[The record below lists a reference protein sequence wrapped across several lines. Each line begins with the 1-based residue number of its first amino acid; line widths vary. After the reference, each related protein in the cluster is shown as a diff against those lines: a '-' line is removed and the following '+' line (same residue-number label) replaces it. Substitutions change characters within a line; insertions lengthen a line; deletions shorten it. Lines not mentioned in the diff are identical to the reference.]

1 MRHSLHGAK
10 VLVVVL
16 IMAVAGIAH
25 GVPEDIEKAKTY
37 FAAGAQAYSV
47 GQYTAAIQ
55 AFDEAYRLAPRSA
68 ILFSTAQALRRQYF
82 VDRNRTHLDR
92 AIDLY
97 RRYVDEVPQGGR
109 RNDAVQALSE
119 LEPVAARLDLAAEV
133 GPGEPRSRA
142 LPGTRLMVSSP
153 TNGARISVDG
163 SPPLPAPFIAE
174 VDPGTH
180 RVRVT
185 APGYYHD
192 EREVVTVKGG
202 LLAFDVRLRER
213 PGRLRVLVEDGA
225 RIYVDGRNQGE
236 APLSGAMEFS
246 AGKHMVSVVRPG
258 YDGISQEVL
267 LEKGKTKTVFVELQP
282 SKQRNVSLVMLGAG
296 GVSLV
301 VSAGFFGQ
309 AFERQQAAEEVLDR
323 KSEGNIT
330 SEDLDVYDAARR
342 DRDQLRRAGKVAL
355 STSLALG
362 AVGGLLY
369 FFDTPQVPTA
379 STVDKPAEKKTGPTE
394 PGTLSAVPVVSPGLV
409 GVVGTF

>member
-1 MRHSLHGAK
+1 MKPVRHGAK
-10 VLVVVL
+10 LFVIVL
-16 IMAVAGIAH
+16 MMVAAGLAH
-25 GVPEDIEKAKTY
+25 GAPEDIGQAKTY

-82 VDRNRTHLDR
+82 VDRNRAHLDR

-119 LEPVAARLDLAAEV
+119 LEPVAARLDLAAEIV
-133 GPGEPRSRA
+133 PGESRNRG

-153 TNGARISVDG
+153 TSGARISVDG
-163 SPPLPAPFIAE
+163 SGPQPAPFIAE
-174 VDPGTH
+174 VEPGTH

-185 APGYYHD
+185 APGHYDD

-213 PGRLRVLVEDGA
+213 PGRLHVLVQDGA
-225 RIYVDGRNQGE
+225 RIYVDGRYQGQ
-236 APLSGAMEFS
+236 APLSGAMEFAS
-246 AGKHMVSVVRPG
+246 GRHVVSVVQPG
-258 YDGISQEVL
+258 YDGTSQEVL
-267 LEKGKTKTVFVELQP
+267 LEKGKTKTVLVELQP
-282 SKQRNVSLVMLGAG
+282 SMQRNVSLVMLGAG

-309 AFERQQAAEEVLDR
+309 ALERQQAAQEVLDR

-369 FFDTPQVPTA
+369 YFDTPQVP
-379 STVDKPAEKKTGPTE
+379 TVDKPAEKKAGPTE
-394 PGTLSAVPVVSPGLV
+394 PRALSAVPVVSPGLV

>member
-1 MRHSLHGAK
+1 MQAFRPARVFVI
-10 VLVVVL
+10 VLLVTMSGL
-16 IMAVAGIAH
+16 AH

-55 AFDEAYRLAPRSA
+55 AFDEAYRMAPRSA

-82 VDRNRTHLDR
+82 VDRNRAHLDR
-92 AIDLY
+92 AIELY
-97 RRYVDEVPQGGR
+97 RRYVNEVPQGGR

-119 LEPVAARLDLAAEV
+119 LEPVAARLDLASEV
-133 GPGEPRSRA
+133 GSAELRNRA
-142 LPGTRLMVSSP
+142 LPDTRLMVSSP
-153 TNGARISVDG
+153 TRGARISVDG
-163 SPPLPAPFIAE
+163 KAPLAAPYIAE
-174 VDPGTH
+174 VEPGKH

-185 APGYYHD
+185 APGHYDD
-192 EREVVTVKGG
+192 EREVVTVRGG

-213 PGRLRVLVEDGA
+213 PGWLHVLVEDGA
-225 RIYVDGRNQGE
+225 RIYVDGRFQGE
-236 APLSGAMEFS
+236 APLSRAMQLS
-246 AGKHMVSVVRPG
+246 AGRHMVSVVRPG
-258 YDGISQEVL
+258 YDGSSQEVL
-267 LEKGKTKTVFVELQP
+267 LERGKTKTLMVELQP
-282 SKQRNVSLVMLGAG
+282 STQRNVSLVMLGAG

-323 KSEGNIT
+323 KSESNIT
-330 SEDLDVYDAARR
+330 AEDLDVYDAARR

-362 AVGGLLY
+362 VVGGLLY
-369 FFDTPQVPTA
+369 WFDTPQVP
-379 STVDKPAEKKTGPTE
+379 SVSPEDRHKKARPGG